1 MSTVSFWSVFPIDHN
16 HYSVIGVR
24 GLVTH
29 YHVSG
34 SQYVNVGLLEP
45 NFGISIFLS
54 LSFITSRKMEMFSMF
69 RNFCC
74 ICLSESSTYSPMC

>member
-45 NFGISIFLS
+45 KLWDIYISISIFHH
-54 LSFITSRKMEMFSMF
+54 FTEDGDVFHV
-69 RNFCC
+69 
-74 ICLSESSTYSPMC
+74 